1 MTFRESVALLLKL
14 KSLLMF
20 ESDSLP
26 RRRQTRS
33 LVDAGMGDMRVD
45 AVREEDAEAQ
55 ILGKEANQ

>member
-1 MTFRESVALLLKL
+1 MALLLKL

-45 AVREEDAEAQ
+45 AVREEDAEEQ